1 MFAILFPNIDP
12 IAINLGIISIHWYGI
27 SYVIGIFLGAYI
39 LQKMKKDNKILDDLA
54 KLAGS
59 TLTGA
64 VNAKNEI
71 SEYITQQIEKL
82 IKKMNFVTRE
92 EFDVVKKLAQ
102 DNRLML
108 EKMKMKKTT
117 VKKSVKSVKK

>member
-1 MFAILFPNIDP
+1 
-12 IAINLGIISIHWYGI
+12 
-27 SYVIGIFLGAYI
+27 
-39 LQKMKKDNKILDDLA
+39 MKKDNKILDDLA

-59 TLTGA
+59 TFTSA
-64 VNAKNEI
+64 VNVKNEI
-71 SEYITQQIEKL
+71 AEYITQQIEKL

-108 EKMKMKKTT
+108 EKMKDKKTRG
-117 VKKSVKSVKK
+117 KKNEKERSSN

>member
-1 MFAILFPNIDP
+1 
-12 IAINLGIISIHWYGI
+12 
-27 SYVIGIFLGAYI
+27 
-39 LQKMKKDNKILDDLA
+39 MKKDNKILDDLA